1 MCLTTR
7 YISQG
12 GIERIGRLNR
22 PFSNS
27 NYLSLSLDNCASQIL
42 IGDAVD
48 VVSIEASGIFL
59 LSIDDVTM
67 AEKVVAETLEFPA
80 LEGN

>member
-27 NYLSLSLDNCASQIL
+27 NYLSLSLDSCASQIL

-48 VVSIEASGIFL
+48 VVSLQASGIFL